1 MVRDFSSKYVRYF
14 RAIGKKLFTGKVR
27 YRIVTEVLESENFN
41 SMKLTNESKLFLG
54 IIAIS
59 VVIIGI
65 ASIVLTKPTPTF
77 TNAELLPKDAY
88 AKGNP
93 NAKVVLV
100 EFSDF
105 QCPACL
111 AAKPTV
117 DALFT
122 KHKDKMIFSYR
133 HFPLDQHPFSHK
145 AAQAQRLQAFKE
157 NFGKCTMLCL
167 QIREKFS
174 DTIFTDLA
182 KQIGLDMT
190 KFEADMKSGT
200 LTNRVTS
207 DQADGTK
214 FGVNST
220 PSFYLNG
227 KKLEPSSF
235 DDLTKAVDEAVS
247 NSN

>member
-1 MVRDFSSKYVRYF
+1 
-14 RAIGKKLFTGKVR
+14 
-27 YRIVTEVLESENFN
+27 
-41 SMKLTNESKLFLG
+41 MKLTNESKLFLG

-77 TNAELLPKDAY
+77 TNAELLPKEAY

-145 AAQAQRLQAFKE
+145 AAQAAEAAGVQ
-157 NFGKCTMLCL
+157 GKFWEMYDVMFAN
-167 QIREKFS
+167 QEKFS

-227 KKLEPSSF
+227 KKLELSSC
-235 DDLTKAVDEAVS
+235 DDLTKAVDEAAS
-247 NSN
+247 NSI